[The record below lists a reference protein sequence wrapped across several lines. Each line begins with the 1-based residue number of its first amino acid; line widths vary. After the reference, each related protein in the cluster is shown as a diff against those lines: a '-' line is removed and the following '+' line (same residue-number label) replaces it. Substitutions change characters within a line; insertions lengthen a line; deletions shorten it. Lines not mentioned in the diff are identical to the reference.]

1 MRILVHMFARYF
13 VELPI
18 SPEEVERALSRDP
31 SLWLPGLAERAHHRG
46 NQLLAE
52 VGFGEAVRIKRTVV
66 LELGESVRS
75 GSKTVFPL
83 RWAASG
89 AAGLFPSLD
98 ADLEVAPLGPGRTQL
113 AMSARY
119 VPPFGT
125 IGRVIDRA
133 VLSRAAEA
141 TLKDFLDR
149 VADAIMG
156 SRDAPSP
163 AEPSRVAPAPA

>member
-1 MRILVHMFARYF
+1 MFARYF

-18 SPEEVERALSRDP
+18 SAEDVERALSRDP
-31 SLWLPGLAERAHHRG
+31 AVWLPGLAEHAHHRG
-46 NQLLAE
+46 DLLLAE

-66 LELGESVRS
+66 VELGHAVRS

-89 AAGLFPSLD
+89 PGGGLFPSLD
-98 ADLEVAPLGPGRTQL
+98 ADLEVAALRPRRTQL

-119 VPPFGT
+119 VPPFGAV
-125 IGRVIDRA
+125 GRVMDRA
-133 VLSRAAEA
+133 ALSRVAEA

-156 SRDAPSP
+156 PREVAAVGLDG
-163 AEPSRVAPAPA
+163 AEPASA